1 MNGVKCLVNRSRWLP
16 FVFLFP
22 ALLFLLFV
30 YIPILQN
37 IVLSFFQW
45 STFEPQKAFIGF
57 GNYIQLF
64 QDPVFFQ
71 ALKNNALYAAVSI
84 VFQVGG
90 GLITA
95 AILED
100 RLLRRSSPFFRTVFF
115 LPVVISMTV
124 IALLFDFIYNP
135 DTGLLNQFLQAVGLD
150 QWTRAWLGDRET
162 AMLSVIFV
170 SQWQSVGYIAMLYI
184 VAIQKIPSELYEA
197 AILDGAGK
205 VRTFFAITVPGTKE
219 MSFVAVVMTLTGAFT
234 VFNEPYILTGGGPG
248 NASEVLSTFL
258 YKAAFSKDMMGY
270 ASAIATV
277 ILLITLSLSI
287 IQMRLFKTGKGD

>member
-100 RLLRRSSPFFRTVFF
+100 RLLRRSSPFFRKVFF

>member
-1 MNGVKCLVNRSRWLP
+1 MVNRSRWLP

-197 AILDGAGK
+197 ALLDGAGK

-287 IQMRLFKTGKGD
+287 VQMRLFKTGKGD